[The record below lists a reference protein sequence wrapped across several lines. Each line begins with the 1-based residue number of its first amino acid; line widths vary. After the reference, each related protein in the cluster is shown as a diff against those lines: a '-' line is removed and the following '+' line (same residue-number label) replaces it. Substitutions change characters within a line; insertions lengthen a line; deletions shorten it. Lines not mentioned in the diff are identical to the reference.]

1 MQTLSNI
8 LKWVFV
14 SSADA
19 TKVSLTI
26 RLGLLAI
33 IPYVMQTIGITCGLH
48 LVCPAVNA
56 DLLNEIVSGV
66 SNTIFLGLS
75 LVASVGAT
83 VALIRKIILSLQGQ
97 NAAFAKPQ
105 G

>member
-19 TKVSLTI
+19 TKISLTVKMAL
-26 RLGLLAI
+26 LGV
-33 IPYVMQTIGITCGLH
+33 IPFVMQAIGITCGLH
-48 LVCPAVNA
+48 ALCPAVSA
-56 DLLNEIVSGV
+56 DQLSEIALSL
-66 SNTIFLGLS
+66 SNTVFLALT
-75 LVASVGAT
+75 LIASIGTAVG
-83 VALIRKIILSLQGQ
+83 LIRKVILSLQGQ
-97 NAAFAKPQ
+97 NAAFAEPQ